1 MQSQDL
7 PQVGDIYVK
16 HRMLYDMYCLVI
28 RISRGYIYY
37 KQCDIDGNTA
47 LYSKEHNTTE
57 RKVAE
62 TIGEKVTILHRKK
75 KQAEADAIQRSYKTA
90 AICQKVIGIVSKPN
104 LKITDAQLSELENII
119 NSIANENTN

>member
-16 HRMLYDMYCLVI
+16 HRMLYDRYCLVI
-28 RISRGYIYY
+28 RISRGYIWY
-37 KQCDIDGNTA
+37 KLCDINGIFSEYD
-47 LYSKEHNTTE
+47 KERRCNKNE
-57 RKVAE
+57 AFRE
-62 TIGEKVTILHRKK
+62 LGEKVTILHRKK

-90 AICQKVIGIVSKPN
+90 AICQKIIGIVSKPN

-119 NSIANENTN
+119 NLIVNENTN